1 MLDQFVRDSET
12 IIKRLK
18 NSLNSEELEIT
29 VIYRDVHALKGASGF
44 AGLLLME
51 EICHK
56 LETVL
61 TDIRDG
67 NRSLDDDVIKL
78 FKYTYNYFYENLET
92 WKDSGK
98 ELESVGLLSH
108 FDQLQQ
114 HSEPLSIEVVEE
126 GKGDN
131 NNFFTE
137 FEETLLTEAMYRG
150 ELFYR
155 VICHIDQ
162 DEEMKYPR
170 LFLVINNL
178 EKLTNVVKV
187 YPPMADI
194 NKNRAKEITLYLTS
208 DKGKSYIYG
217 GLNFDRIREV
227 ELQRLNYSSFINHSS
242 NRDNPQEVSLYGSH
256 IDVETSRIEEL
267 LNYSQD
273 LYNKLLMDELVIPE
287 KKEEVGSLLNGM
299 KDSLSALT
307 SISSSSAF
315 EFLSIYTQKIANSLG
330 KDVEFYIAGE
340 PLFLDR
346 QVAESLKE
354 VLMQLVKNAVDHGI
368 ESPDERALTGKRST
382 ARIIL
387 AFNKVKKSIVVTIKD
402 DGRGVNRA
410 EILKKGVEENYIEGD
425 EKLSLLSLL
434 ARPGFTTSK
443 DVNYYSGRGVGL
455 DLVVDRVV
463 NRMDGKIKVENKSGS
478 GLTFHILIPPA
489 STVKKFTLFK
499 YRSSK
504 FAFSMVNVVEKL
516 SIDRN
521 AVEFGDNSTLVYRYN
536 DEVYPIF
543 TPWGRLSSSKD
554 EIEEGYGFIL
564 RYLGTKA
571 FFPVDEFLLE
581 KEFFSSTITLIES
594 TTPSHKRIK
603 TAEKLEDFTLILPSI
618 INV

>member
-1 MLDQFVRDSET
+1 MLNQFVRDSET
-12 IIKRLK
+12 IINRLNK
-18 NSLNSEELEIT
+18 LLNSEDIDVT
-29 VIYRDVHALKGASGF
+29 AIYRDAHALKGASGF
-44 AGLLLME
+44 AGLLSME
-51 EICHK
+51 DICHR
-56 LETVL
+56 LEGVL

-67 NRSLDDDVIKL
+67 NRAVDSDVLKL
-78 FKYTYNYFYENLET
+78 FKFTYNYFYENLET
-92 WKDSGK
+92 WKSSGK
-98 ELESVGLLSH
+98 ELESVGLVSH
-108 FDQLQQ
+108 YEQLK
-114 HSEPLSIEVVEE
+114 SINNPISIEVVDED
-126 GKGDN
+126 KSLKSS
-131 NNFFTE
+131 FFSD

-178 EKLTNVVKV
+178 EKLTNVIKV

-194 NKNRAKEITLYLTS
+194 NKNRSKEITLYLTS

-227 ELQRLNYSSFINHSS
+227 ELQRLNYSSFINQSPDSDKSH
-242 NRDNPQEVSLYGSH
+242 EISLYGSH

-273 LYNKLLMDELVIPE
+273 LYNKLLMDELVIPG
-287 KKEEVGSLLNGM
+287 KKEEVGRLLNGM
-299 KDSLSALT
+299 RDSLSSLT
-307 SISSSSAF
+307 SIGSDTAF
-315 EFLSIYTQKIANSLG
+315 DFLKTYTDKIAKTLG
-330 KDVEFYIAGE
+330 KDVEFHIAGE

-368 ESPDERALTGKRST
+368 ETPDERALTGKSPT
-382 ARIIL
+382 AKVIL
-387 AFNKVKKSIVVTIKD
+387 AFNSVKDSIVVTVKD

-410 EILKKGVEENYIEGD
+410 EILKKGVDENYIDSD

-463 NRMDGKIKVENKSGS
+463 NRMDGKIKVENRPGS

-499 YRSSK
+499 YRNSK
-504 FAFSMVNVVEKL
+504 FAFSLVNVVEKL
-516 SIDRN
+516 SVDRR
-521 AVEFGDNSTLVYRYN
+521 AVEFGENSTLVYRHN

-554 EIEEGYGFIL
+554 DIEEGYGFIL

-594 TTPSHKRIK
+594 STPSHKSVKI
-603 TAEKLEDFTLILPSI
+603 TDKLEDFTLILPSI

>member
-1 MLDQFVRDSET
+1 MLNQFIKDSET
-12 IIKRLK
+12 IINRLGVTLE
-18 NSLNSEELEIT
+18 NSDFEVS
-29 VIYRDVHALKGASGF
+29 VIYRDIHALKGTAGF
-44 AGLLLME
+44 AGLLSME
-51 EICHK
+51 DVCHR
-56 LETVL
+56 LESVL
-61 TDIRDG
+61 TEISSG
-67 NRSLDDDVIKL
+67 KRSINDSVRKL
-78 FKYTYNYFYENLET
+78 FKFSQNYFKENVLA
-92 WKDSGK
+92 WRDSGK
-98 ELESVGLLSH
+98 ELEILGVISH
-108 FDQLQQ
+108 LDSLESI
-114 HSEPLSIEVVEE
+114 SEPLTIEVVEE
-126 GKGDN
+126 SPAEDR
-131 NNFFTE
+131 FFTE

-162 DEEMKYPR
+162 EEEMKYPR

-187 YPPMADI
+187 YPPMEDI
-194 NKNRAKEITLYLTS
+194 NKNRSKEITLYLTS
-208 DKGKSYIYG
+208 DKSKTYIYG

-227 ELQRLNYSSFINHSS
+227 EFQRLNYSSFINHTPVKD
-242 NRDNPQEVSLYGSH
+242 RTRETSLYGSH

-287 KKEEVGSLLNGM
+287 KKDEVGKLLSGM
-299 KDSLSALT
+299 KNSLSALT
-307 SISSSSAF
+307 SISSTDAF
-315 EFLSIYTQKIANSLG
+315 SFLYSYTEKIANSLG
-330 KDVEFYIAGE
+330 KNIEFKIVGE
-340 PLFLDR
+340 PLSLDR

-354 VLMQLVKNAVDHGI
+354 VLIQLVKNGIDHGI
-368 ESPDERALTGKRST
+368 ETPSERSLTGKS
-382 ARIIL
+382 ALASIIL
-387 AFNKVKKSIVVTIKD
+387 SFKEVKGSIVVSIKD
-402 DGRGVNRA
+402 DGRGINQSEVV
-410 EILKKGVEENYIEGD
+410 KKGVDENFIDGD

-443 DVNYYSGRGVGL
+443 DVNYYSGRGIGL

-463 NRMDGKIKVENKSGS
+463 NRLDGKIKVENRPGS

-499 YRSSK
+499 YRNNK

-516 SIDRN
+516 SVDQGL
-521 AVEFGDNSTLVYRYN
+521 VEFGDNSTLVYRYN
-536 DEVYPIF
+536 GELYPIF

-554 EIEEGYGFIL
+554 EIEEKYGFIL

-581 KEFFSSTITLIES
+581 KEFFSSTITLLES
-594 TTPSHKRIK
+594 TTPSHKQIK
-603 TAEKLEDFTLILPSI
+603 TTDSVEDFTLILPSI